1 MMVRKFI
8 FLPVFLLLGYSITF
22 SNDFATIATGIAI
35 FMVGMIFMED
45 GFKMFTGGALEKILK
60 KTTNTLPK
68 SIFSGFIATA
78 IVQSSSLISVITI
91 SFLSAELLAL
101 SNGIGIVFGANIGT
115 TATAWIVS
123 AFGLKIKIS
132 NYAMPMIIFGVL
144 FLFFKKNTTK
154 GFGNILLGLGF
165 IFLGISYMKDG
176 FENLK
181 SGIDLARFA
190 MDGYLG
196 VAIYVIIGAA
206 MTIIIQS
213 SSATIALII
222 TAVASGQVEYIN
234 SLSLAIGA
242 NVGTTVTAIL
252 GSLASNA
259 NGKRLAVAHFIFK
272 TLMAFFAIVF
282 IYLLKDL
289 VDFASNF
296 VGIAEHDIA
305 MKLSLFHTIINIL
318 GVALIIPF
326 TARLVKFLETLF
338 IFKGERRGR
347 PRYLDLE
354 VIKIPLAALI
364 AIHKETE
371 HLYDSVS
378 HLMVQSLRLHR
389 HEVWSDEEM
398 KTVVRTFKN
407 EAIDVDQVYI
417 ERIKSLYSEILD
429 FIVQA
434 EKYMNKEYRSVGYK
448 YKITCRSIVEMVKE
462 IRELQKNIAIY
473 MNSENKYIKKE
484 YNLIRRNIADIIRN
498 NDFLRKNPGDQSAI
512 SNLESARTK
521 VKKFEKLEMRRLSI
535 LLRKEMINNTMAT
548 SLMNDSV
555 FTGIISE
562 NLVDSATTLWLE
574 DPMKRFDDKSI
585 SDSFKEFVKS

>member
-1 MMVRKFI
+1 MVRKFI
-8 FLPVFLLLGYSITF
+8 FLPVFLLLGYSIIF

-68 SIFSGFIATA
+68 SVFSGFVATA

-101 SNGIGIVFGANIGT
+101 SNGIGIVLGANIGT

-181 SGIDLARFA
+181 SGIDLAKFA

-196 VAIYVIIGAA
+196 VAIYVVIGAA

-289 VDFASNF
+289 VDFTSDF

-434 EKYMNKEYRSVGYK
+434 EKYMDKEYRSVGYK

-512 SNLESARTK
+512 SNLEAAKTK

-562 NLVDSATTLWLE
+562 NLVDSASTLWLE
-574 DPMKRFDDKSI
+574 DPMKRFEDKSI

>member
-1 MMVRKFI
+1 
-8 FLPVFLLLGYSITF
+8 
-22 SNDFATIATGIAI
+22 
-35 FMVGMIFMED
+35 MED
-45 GFKMFTGGALEKILK
+45 GFKMFTGGVLEKVLK

-68 SIFSGFIATA
+68 SIISGFFATA

-101 SNGIGIVFGANIGT
+101 SNGIGIVLGANIGT

-123 AFGLKIKIS
+123 AFGLKIKIAT
-132 NYAMPMIIFGVL
+132 YAMPMIIFGVL

-154 GFGNILLGLGF
+154 GFGNIILGLGF

-181 SGIDLARFA
+181 SAIDLAEFA

-196 VAIYVIIGAA
+196 VGVYVVIGAA
-206 MTIIIQS
+206 MTIVIQS

-222 TAVASGQVEYIN
+222 TAVASGQIDYVN

-272 TLMAFFAIVF
+272 SLMAFMSIAF

-289 VDFASNF
+289 VDYTSGFI
-296 VGIAEHDIA
+296 GIAEGDIA

-326 TARLVKFLETLF
+326 TGRLVKFLETLF
-338 IFKGERRGR
+338 VFKGERRGR

-354 VIKIPLAALI
+354 VIKTPIAALT

-378 HLMVQSLRLHR
+378 HLMIQSLRLHR
-389 HEVWSDEEM
+389 HEVWSDEAM
-398 KTVVRTFKN
+398 TTVVRTFKN
-407 EAIDVDQVYI
+407 ESVDIDQVYI
-417 ERIKSLYSEILD
+417 ERIKSLYSEILN

-434 EKYMNKEYRSVGYK
+434 EKYMDRDFRHMGYD
-448 YKITCRSIVEMVKE
+448 YKIICRSIVEMVKE

-473 MNSENKYIKKE
+473 MNSDNKYIKKE

-498 NDFLRKNPGDQSAI
+498 NDALRKNPGDPDAVLGLEKAI
-512 SNLESARTK
+512 EKTK
-521 VKKFEKLEMRRLSI
+521 TFEKFEMKRLSI

-548 SLMNDSV
+548 SLMNDTV
-555 FTGIISE
+555 FAGIIYD
-562 NLVDSATTLWLE
+562 NLLDCASTLWLDTPLAKLE
-574 DPMKRFDDKSI
+574 DGSIFSRPNKELVMPKS
-585 SDSFKEFVKS
+585 